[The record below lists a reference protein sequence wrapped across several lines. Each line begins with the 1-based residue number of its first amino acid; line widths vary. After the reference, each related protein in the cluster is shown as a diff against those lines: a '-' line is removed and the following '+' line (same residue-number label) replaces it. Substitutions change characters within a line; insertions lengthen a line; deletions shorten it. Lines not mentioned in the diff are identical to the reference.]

1 MSLASFA
8 RKVRERRRADAP
20 FVPVALALE
29 AVSKQ
34 YESGRNAVAAV
45 SDVTLEIRPGELM
58 ALMGPSGSGKTT
70 LLSIMGGILRPT
82 SGRVIFCG
90 ADIGR
95 MTEEDRSRVRLGH
108 IGFVFQ
114 HYNLFPALTARENVE
129 IALDLRGIMGRNRR
143 EQADELLEQMEL
155 RDKADVYPAD
165 LSGGQRQR
173 VAIARALAGTPS
185 IILADEPTAALDSQN
200 GRVIMTILRA
210 LAHERQRAVV
220 IVTHDN
226 RIIDFVDRTVAIED
240 GRIKGDTVASAP
252 VSSAAALSGE
262 IIRPRRIKEWAV
274 AP

>member
-20 FVPVALALE
+20 VVPVALALE

-114 HYNLFPALTARENVE
+114 HYNLFPALTARQNVE

-143 EQADELLEQMEL
+143 DQADELLEQMEL
-155 RDKADVYPAD
+155 GDKADVYPAD

-240 GRIKGDTVASAP
+240 GRIKSDTPASSP
-252 VSSAAALSGE
+252 VTSAAALSGE

>member
-1 MSLASFA
+1 MSLASLA
-8 RKVRERRRADAP
+8 RKVRGRRRADAP

-29 AVSKQ
+29 AITKR
-34 YESGRNAVAAV
+34 YDSGRNAVAAV

-90 ADIGR
+90 ADIGQ

-114 HYNLFPALTARENVE
+114 HYNLFPALTARQNVE
-129 IALDLRGIMGRNRR
+129 IALDLRGVTGRNRR
-143 EQADELLEQMEL
+143 DQADELLVQMEL
-155 RDKADVYPAD
+155 GDKADIYPGD

-173 VAIARALAGTPS
+173 VAIARALAGAPS

-240 GRIKGDTVASAP
+240 GRINSDTVASST
-252 VSSAAALSGE
+252 VTSAAALSGE
-262 IIRPRRIKEWAV
+262 IIRSRRIREWAV
-274 AP
+274 AT

>member
-1 MSLASFA
+1 MSLTSLA
-8 RKVRERRRADAP
+8 RKVRERRVDVP
-20 FVPVALALE
+20 FIPVALALE
-29 AVSKQ
+29 SVTKQ
-34 YESGRNAVAAV
+34 YESGPNAVAAV
-45 SDVTLEIRPGELM
+45 SDVTLEIRPGELI

-90 ADIGR
+90 ADIGQ

-129 IALDLRGIMGRNRR
+129 IALDLRGVTGRSRR

-155 RDKADVYPAD
+155 GDKVDVYPAD

-200 GRVIMTILRA
+200 GRVIMTIFRA
-210 LAHERQRAVV
+210 LAHERQRAIVV
-220 IVTHDN
+220 VTHDN

-240 GRIKGDTVASAP
+240 GRIKSDTVARSPEA
-252 VSSAAALSGE
+252 SAASLNGE
-262 IIRPRRIKEWAV
+262 IIRSRRVRDWAV